1 MRAKLF
7 LCASMLVVLASCEKS
22 LSYDDFEESI
32 EQKANVY
39 LQASGV
45 EQFESSNAP
54 KVAAGSPQ
62 SISELCNNVT
72 FVVFNGS
79 SKLKTV
85 NQSKGDSSF
94 GSVALTLDEGTYKV
108 LIVAHNGDGNAT
120 VTSAEKIT
128 FPSNRVTDTFYYYG
142 DITVEKVKKTYNMQL
157 QRAVSMFRLVVS
169 DNIPGNVKKMKF
181 YYTGGSS
188 TFSAATGYGSV
199 NSRQTEVI
207 NVDGDENTFEVFT
220 FPHAETGKLKMTV
233 TALDASDNVI
243 AEKVFEEVPVTR
255 NQITCYTGYFFSNG
269 GSTTDDT
276 FYITANGDWD
286 AVNNYRF

>member
-1 MRAKLF
+1 MNAKML
-7 LCASMLVVLASCEKS
+7 LCALMLVVLASCEKS
-22 LSYDDFEESI
+22 FSYEDIEESVDP
-32 EQKANVY
+32 KANVY
-39 LQASGV
+39 LQVSGL
-45 EQFESSNAP
+45 EQLEYSNAP

-62 SISELCNNVT
+62 SITELCSRLT

-79 SKLKTV
+79 TKVKTI

-94 GSVALTLDEGTYKV
+94 GAVALTLDEGTYPV
-108 LIVAHNGDGNAT
+108 LIVAHNGEGNAT
-120 VTSAEKIT
+120 VTSAEKVT
-128 FPSNRVTDTFYYYG
+128 FPGNSVTDTFYYYG
-142 DITVEKVKKTYNMQL
+142 EITVEKVKKTYIMQL
-157 QRAVSMFRLVVS
+157 QRAVSMFRLVIS
-169 DNIPGNVKKMKF
+169 DNMPSTVKKMKF

-199 NSRQTEVI
+199 NSRQTEI
-207 NVDGDENTFEVFT
+207 LNVEGDETQFEVFT
-220 FPHAETGKLKMTV
+220 FPHAESGKLKMTV

-255 NQITCYTGYFFSNG
+255 NQITCYTGYFFSDG
-269 GSTTDDT
+269 GTTTDDT